1 MADRDERR
9 EQARKHLALMKGA
22 LASDADKS
30 VEAAVIYED
39 GEGRE
44 LELPEPP
51 FEATET
57 LVVTSFAPEALYRHG
72 KGKTAVVDPVS
83 FSRPGGAYEDGAFG
97 PEQILCSESNLYLVL
112 QGMRHSYYDA
122 NKGFARGQLFTDRAM
137 YLPDVAFSRNGS
149 LKYADVIAVAE
160 PLRERA
166 LENHRSEK
174 ECDNELANR
183 IETLLRIAAANGC
196 ETLIMGAFATG
207 RLGYA
212 ADQVVGLI
220 RGWVDAHP
228 GAIGRIV
235 FAVPR
240 MYVGAFE
247 GAFGAGEDAQREA
260 EAAEAQAEG
269 SEEEDDE
276 YFDVHDIELPEGVT
290 LR

>member
-22 LASDADKS
+22 LAGDAEKS
-30 VEAAVIYED
+30 VSAAAIYED

-51 FEATET
+51 FDSTET
-57 LVVTSFAPEALYRHG
+57 LVVTSFAPEALYRYG
-72 KGKTAVVDPVS
+72 KGKTALVDPAS

-112 QGMRHSYYDA
+112 QGMKECYYDA
-122 NKGFARGQLFTDRAM
+122 NKGFARGQLFTDRAI

-149 LKYADVIAVAE
+149 LKYADVIALAE

-166 LENHRSEK
+166 IENHRSEQ
-174 ECDNELANR
+174 ECDNALANR
-183 IETLLRIAAANGC
+183 IETLLRIAAANEC
-196 ETLIMGAFATG
+196 ETLIMGAFGTG
-207 RLGYA
+207 RLGYD
-212 ADQVVGLI
+212 ADQVVRLI

-228 GAIGRIV
+228 GAVGRIV

-240 MYVGAFE
+240 MYVDAFE
-247 GAFGAGEDAQREA
+247 GAFGAGRHAQQEA
-260 EAAEAQAEG
+260 AAAEAQAEG
-269 SEEEDDE
+269 AEEEDDE

>member
-22 LASDADKS
+22 LAGDAEKS
-30 VEAAVIYED
+30 VSAAVIYED

-51 FEATET
+51 FESTET

-72 KGKTAVVDPVS
+72 KGKTALVDPAS

-112 QGMRHSYYDA
+112 QGMKERYYDA

-149 LKYADVIAVAE
+149 LKYADVVALAE

-166 LENHRSEK
+166 LENHRSEQ
-174 ECDNELANR
+174 ECGNALANR
-183 IETLLRIAAANGC
+183 IETLLRIAAANEC
-196 ETLIMGAFATG
+196 ETLIMGAFGTG
-207 RLGYA
+207 RLGYD

-228 GAIGRIV
+228 GAVGRIV

-240 MYVGAFE
+240 MYVDAFE
-247 GAFGAGEDAQREA
+247 GAFGAGGDAQQEA
-260 EAAEAQAEG
+260 AAAEAQAEG
-269 SEEEDDE
+269 AEEEDDE

>member
-22 LASDADKS
+22 LAGEAAKT

-44 LELPEPP
+44 LQLPEAP

-57 LVVTSFAPEALYRHG
+57 KVVTSFAPEALYRDG
-72 KGKTAVVDPVS
+72 SGKTVIVDPAS

-97 PEQILCSESNLYLVL
+97 PEQILCSDSNLYLVL
-112 QGMRHSYYDA
+112 QGMKERYYDA

-149 LKYADVIAVAE
+149 LKFADVIAVAE

-166 LENHRSEK
+166 LENHRSEQ
-174 ECDNELANR
+174 ECNNALADR
-183 IETLLRIAAANGC
+183 IETLLRIAAANEC
-196 ETLIMGAFATG
+196 ETLIMGTFGTG
-207 RLGYA
+207 RLGYD
-212 ADQVVGLI
+212 ADRVVGLI

-240 MYVGAFE
+240 LYLDAFDE
-247 GAFGAGEDAQREA
+247 AFGAKEEELRPAPV
-260 EAAEAQAEG
+260 AEG
-269 SEEEDDE
+269 DEADDE
-276 YFDVHDIELPEGVT
+276 GFDIYSIDLPEGVT

>member
-22 LASDADKS
+22 LAGEAAKT

-44 LELPEPP
+44 LQLPEAP

-57 LVVTSFAPEALYRHG
+57 KVVTSFAPEALYRDG
-72 KGKTAVVDPVS
+72 SGKTVIVDPAS

-97 PEQILCSESNLYLVL
+97 PEQILCSDSNLYLVL
-112 QGMRHSYYDA
+112 QGMKERYYDA

-149 LKYADVIAVAE
+149 LKFADVIAVAE

-166 LENHRSEK
+166 LENHRSEQ
-174 ECDNELANR
+174 ECNNALADR
-183 IETLLRIAAANGC
+183 IETLLRIAAANEC
-196 ETLIMGAFATG
+196 ETLIMGAFGTG
-207 RLGYA
+207 RLGYD
-212 ADQVVGLI
+212 ADRVIGLI
-220 RGWVDAHP
+220 RSWVDAHP

-240 MYVGAFE
+240 MYLDAFDE
-247 GAFGAGEDAQREA
+247 AFGTKEEELRPAPV
-260 EAAEAQAEG
+260 AEG
-269 SEEEDDE
+269 DEADDE
-276 YFDVHDIELPEGVT
+276 GFDIYSIDLPEGVT

>member
-22 LASDADKS
+22 LAGEAAKT

-57 LVVTSFAPEALYRHG
+57 MVVTSFAPEALYRNG
-72 KGKTAVVDPVS
+72 KGKTAIVDPAS

-97 PEQILCSESNLYLVL
+97 PEQILCSDSNLYLVL
-112 QGMRHSYYDA
+112 QGMKERYYDA

-149 LKYADVIAVAE
+149 LKFADVIAVAE

-166 LENHRSEK
+166 LENHRSEQ
-174 ECDNELANR
+174 ECNNALADR
-183 IETLLRIAAANGC
+183 IETLLRIAAANEC

-207 RLGYA
+207 RLGY
-212 ADQVVGLI
+212 DPEQVIGLI
-220 RGWVDAHP
+220 RGWIDAHP

-240 MYVGAFE
+240 MYLDAFDE
-247 GAFGAGEDAQREA
+247 AFGTKEEELRPAPV
-260 EAAEAQAEG
+260 AEG
-269 SEEEDDE
+269 DEADDE
-276 YFDVHDIELPEGVT
+276 GFDIYSIDLPEGVT

>member
-22 LASDADKS
+22 LAGEAAKT

-44 LELPEPP
+44 LQLPEAP

-57 LVVTSFAPEALYRHG
+57 KVVTSFAPEALYRDG
-72 KGKTAVVDPVS
+72 RGKTVIVDPAS

-97 PEQILCSESNLYLVL
+97 PEQILCSDSNLYLVL
-112 QGMRHSYYDA
+112 QGMKERYYDA

-137 YLPDVAFSRNGS
+137 YLPNVAFSRNGS
-149 LKYADVIAVAE
+149 LKFADVIAVAE

-166 LENHRSEK
+166 LENHRSEQ
-174 ECDNELANR
+174 ECNNALADR
-183 IETLLRIAAANGC
+183 IETLLRIAAANEC
-196 ETLIMGAFATG
+196 ETLIMGAFGTG
-207 RLGYA
+207 RFGYD
-212 ADQVVGLI
+212 ADRVIGLI
-220 RGWVDAHP
+220 RSWVDAHP

-240 MYVGAFE
+240 MYLDAFDE
-247 GAFGAGEDAQREA
+247 AFGTKEEELRPAPV
-260 EAAEAQAEG
+260 AEG
-269 SEEEDDE
+269 DEADDE
-276 YFDVHDIELPEGVT
+276 GFDIYSIDLPEGVT

>member
-22 LASDADKS
+22 LAGEAAKT

-44 LELPEPP
+44 LQLPEAP

-57 LVVTSFAPEALYRHG
+57 KVVTSFAPEALYRDG
-72 KGKTAVVDPVS
+72 RGKTVIVDPAS

-97 PEQILCSESNLYLVL
+97 PEQILCSDSNLYLVL
-112 QGMRHSYYDA
+112 QGMKERYYDA

-149 LKYADVIAVAE
+149 LKFADVIAVAE

-166 LENHRSEK
+166 LENHRSEQ
-174 ECDNELANR
+174 ECNNALADR
-183 IETLLRIAAANGC
+183 IETLLRIAAANEC
-196 ETLIMGAFATG
+196 ETLIMGAFGTG
-207 RLGYA
+207 RFGYD
-212 ADQVVGLI
+212 ADRVVGLI
-220 RGWVDAHP
+220 RSWVDAHP

-240 MYVGAFE
+240 MYLDAFDE
-247 GAFGAGEDAQREA
+247 AFGTKEEELRPAPV
-260 EAAEAQAEG
+260 AEG
-269 SEEEDDE
+269 DEADDE
-276 YFDVHDIELPEGVT
+276 GFDIYSIDLPEGVT

>member
-22 LASDADKS
+22 LAGEAAKT

-44 LELPEPP
+44 LQLPEAP

-57 LVVTSFAPEALYRHG
+57 KVVTSFAPEALYRDG
-72 KGKTAVVDPVS
+72 RGKTVIVDPAS

-97 PEQILCSESNLYLVL
+97 PEQILCSDSNLYLVL
-112 QGMRHSYYDA
+112 QGMKGRYYDA

-137 YLPDVAFSRNGS
+137 YLPNVAFSRNGS
-149 LKYADVIAVAE
+149 LKFADVIAVAE

-166 LENHRSEK
+166 LENHRSEQ
-174 ECDNELANR
+174 ECNNALADR
-183 IETLLRIAAANGC
+183 IETLLRIAAANEC
-196 ETLIMGAFATG
+196 ETLIMGAFGTG
-207 RLGYA
+207 RLGYD
-212 ADQVVGLI
+212 ADRVIGLI
-220 RGWVDAHP
+220 RSWVDAHP

-240 MYVGAFE
+240 MYLDAFDE
-247 GAFGAGEDAQREA
+247 AFGTKEEELRPAPV
-260 EAAEAQAEG
+260 AEG
-269 SEEEDDE
+269 DEADDE
-276 YFDVHDIELPEGVT
+276 DFDIYSIDLPEGVT

>member
-22 LASDADKS
+22 LAGEAAKT

-44 LELPEPP
+44 LQLPEAP

-57 LVVTSFAPEALYRHG
+57 KVVTSFAPEALYRDG
-72 KGKTAVVDPVS
+72 RGKTVIVDPAS

-97 PEQILCSESNLYLVL
+97 PEQILCSDSNLYLVL
-112 QGMRHSYYDA
+112 QGMKERYYDA

-149 LKYADVIAVAE
+149 LKFADVIAVAE

-166 LENHRSEK
+166 LENHRSEQ
-174 ECDNELANR
+174 ECNNALADR
-183 IETLLRIAAANGC
+183 IETLLRIAAANEC
-196 ETLIMGAFATG
+196 ETLIMGAFGTG
-207 RLGYA
+207 RFGYD
-212 ADQVVGLI
+212 ADRVIGLI
-220 RGWVDAHP
+220 RSWVDAHP

-240 MYVGAFE
+240 MYLDAFDE
-247 GAFGAGEDAQREA
+247 AFGTK
-260 EAAEAQAEG
+260 
-269 SEEEDDE
+269 EEELRPAPVAAGDEADDE
-276 YFDVHDIELPEGVT
+276 GFDIYSIDLPEGVT

>member
-22 LASDADKS
+22 LAGEAAKT

-44 LELPEPP
+44 LQLPEAP

-57 LVVTSFAPEALYRHG
+57 MVVTSFAPEALYRDG
-72 KGKTAVVDPVS
+72 RGKTVIVDPAS

-97 PEQILCSESNLYLVL
+97 PEQVLCSDSNLYLVL
-112 QGMRHSYYDA
+112 QGMKERYYDA

-149 LKYADVIAVAE
+149 LKFADVIAVAE

-166 LENHRSEK
+166 LENHRSEQ
-174 ECDNELANR
+174 ECNNALADR
-183 IETLLRIAAANGC
+183 IETLLRIAAANEC
-196 ETLIMGAFATG
+196 ETLIMGAFGTG
-207 RLGYA
+207 RFGYD
-212 ADQVVGLI
+212 ADRVVGLI
-220 RGWVDAHP
+220 RSWVDAHP

-240 MYVGAFE
+240 MYLDAFDE
-247 GAFGAGEDAQREA
+247 AFGTKEEELRPAPV
-260 EAAEAQAEG
+260 AEG
-269 SEEEDDE
+269 DEADDE
-276 YFDVHDIELPEGVT
+276 GFDIYSIDLPEGVT

>member
-22 LASDADKS
+22 LAGEAAKT

-44 LELPEPP
+44 LQLPEAP

-57 LVVTSFAPEALYRHG
+57 KVVTSFAPEALYRDG
-72 KGKTAVVDPVS
+72 RGKTVIVDPAS

-97 PEQILCSESNLYLVL
+97 PEQILCSDSNLYLVL
-112 QGMRHSYYDA
+112 QGMKERYYDA

-149 LKYADVIAVAE
+149 LKFADVIAVAE

-166 LENHRSEK
+166 LENHRSEQ
-174 ECDNELANR
+174 ECNNALADR
-183 IETLLRIAAANGC
+183 IETLLRIAAANEC
-196 ETLIMGAFATG
+196 ETLIMGAFGTG
-207 RLGYA
+207 RFGYD
-212 ADQVVGLI
+212 ADRVIGLI
-220 RGWVDAHP
+220 RSWVDAHP

-240 MYVGAFE
+240 MYLDAFDE
-247 GAFGAGEDAQREA
+247 AFGTKEEELRPAPV
-260 EAAEAQAEG
+260 AEG
-269 SEEEDDE
+269 DEADDE
-276 YFDVHDIELPEGVT
+276 GFDIYSIDLPEGVT

>member
-9 EQARKHLALMKGA
+9 EQVRKHLALMKGA
-22 LASDADKS
+22 LAGEAAKT

-44 LELPEPP
+44 LQLPEAP

-57 LVVTSFAPEALYRHG
+57 KVVTSFAPEALYRDG
-72 KGKTAVVDPVS
+72 SGKTVIVDPAS

-97 PEQILCSESNLYLVL
+97 PEQILCSDSNLYLVL
-112 QGMRHSYYDA
+112 QGMKERYYDA

-149 LKYADVIAVAE
+149 LKFADVIAVAE

-166 LENHRSEK
+166 LENHRSEQ
-174 ECDNELANR
+174 ECNNALADR
-183 IETLLRIAAANGC
+183 IETLLRIAAANEC
-196 ETLIMGAFATG
+196 ETLIMGAFGTG
-207 RLGYA
+207 RLGYD
-212 ADQVVGLI
+212 ADRVIGLI
-220 RGWVDAHP
+220 RSWVDAHP

-240 MYVGAFE
+240 MYLDAFDE
-247 GAFGAGEDAQREA
+247 AFGTKEEELRPAPV
-260 EAAEAQAEG
+260 AEG
-269 SEEEDDE
+269 DEADDE
-276 YFDVHDIELPEGVT
+276 GFDIYSIDLPEGVT

>member
-22 LASDADKS
+22 LAGEAAKT

-44 LELPEPP
+44 LQLPEAT

-57 LVVTSFAPEALYRHG
+57 KVVTSFAPEALYRDG
-72 KGKTAVVDPVS
+72 RGKTVIVDPAS

-97 PEQILCSESNLYLVL
+97 PEQVLCSDSNLYLVL
-112 QGMRHSYYDA
+112 QGMKERYYDA

-149 LKYADVIAVAE
+149 LKFADVIAVAE

-166 LENHRSEK
+166 LENHRSEQ
-174 ECDNELANR
+174 ECNNALADR
-183 IETLLRIAAANGC
+183 IETLLRIAAANEC
-196 ETLIMGAFATG
+196 ETLIMGAFGTG
-207 RLGYA
+207 RYGYD
-212 ADQVVGLI
+212 ADRVVGLI
-220 RGWVDAHP
+220 RSWVDAHP

-240 MYVGAFE
+240 MYLDAFDE
-247 GAFGAGEDAQREA
+247 AFGTKEEELRPAPV
-260 EAAEAQAEG
+260 AEG
-269 SEEEDDE
+269 DEADDE
-276 YFDVHDIELPEGVT
+276 GFDIYSIDLPEGVT